1 MLHALIELLSAGIEA
16 VLSAGKDIPVG
27 ICIACIR
34 TPGVAKQAF
43 VLPLIGAA
51 RQKQC
56 QTDNGKV
63 SFPASQKSYQNKF
76 SHSCAIITPSANE
89 RTPHRSFMRPA
100 VRRGPV
106 GGNLCQQIGHLAVA
120 PALFDQSC
128 DPILTGAA
136 TRRAFDPKSA
146 EKPPRSVSFSPPPL
160 RATSSYQS
168 YGRGVGLKPRAIQIM
183 QRPRLSSASGGRTVS
198 SQALLALSI

>member
-1 MLHALIELLSAGIEA
+1 MEIKFSRNPIWRNEPKFLNDHMEAGVHRRKRRRPRRAPSLSAGIEA

-27 ICIACIR
+27 VCIACIR
-34 TPGVAKQAF
+34 TPGVAKQAL

-106 GGNLCQQIGHLAVA
+106 GGNLCQQIGHFAVA
-120 PALFDQSC
+120 PALFDQPG

-136 TRRAFDPKSA
+136 SRLVQSKA
-146 EKPPRSVSFSPPPL
+146 PRSQSKREIIHEQCSCSFT
-160 RATSSYQS
+160 RQ
-168 YGRGVGLKPRAIQIM
+168 
-183 QRPRLSSASGGRTVS
+183 
-198 SQALLALSI
+198 